1 MNILDEQSDAYF
13 RSGGHSP
20 ARLDAAELFCS
31 ILLSSALFCP
41 LLPSSTLFSSIRFHS
56 LWIRKVF
63 LTLFRIRLNSPI
75 WPLIEHTHS
84 HYERP
89 D

>member
-41 LLPSSTLFSSIRFHS
+41 ILPYLVPFGSIRFGFVKS
-56 LWIRKVF
+56 F
-63 LTLFRIRLNSPI
+63 
-75 WPLIEHTHS
+75 
-84 HYERP
+84 
-89 D
+89 